1 MVLAVRYYTV
11 NANLTHESYKLT
23 INSRAECNIISG
35 SNFLLLN
42 KMHFSVI
49 CCHVDQGTH
58 SQDSLYRLESLICK
72 DTKPGG
78 YAWLIAVYVFKNK
91 KKNKAAKFKMRK
103 QDVDD
108 CEFKRKLCVT
118 SLSLIEWLF
127 KEIKR
132 PLRKIS
138 IGHFEFKNVKIL
150 TTFCFSF

>member
-1 MVLAVRYYTV
+1 
-11 NANLTHESYKLT
+11 
-23 INSRAECNIISG
+23 
-35 SNFLLLN
+35 
-42 KMHFSVI
+42 
-49 CCHVDQGTH
+49 
-58 SQDSLYRLESLICK
+58 
-72 DTKPGG
+72 
-78 YAWLIAVYVFKNK
+78 
-91 KKNKAAKFKMRK
+91 MRK